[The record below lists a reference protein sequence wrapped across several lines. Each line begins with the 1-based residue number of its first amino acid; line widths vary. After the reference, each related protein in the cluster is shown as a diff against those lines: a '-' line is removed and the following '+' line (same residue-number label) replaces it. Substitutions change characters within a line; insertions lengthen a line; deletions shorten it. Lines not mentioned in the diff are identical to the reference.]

1 MKDETVSAKPERPF
15 GLTAATNSLSLSR
28 FGAALFLNTFG
39 TVDVDALSQLLQGI
53 ALIPDEDWRW
63 RVGSEADARRV
74 MTRLVESWPAV
85 SRLDVSL
92 VREGLPGVCQFW
104 FELKAGD
111 EVSVMPEL
119 ERHRDE
125 QRARVPQAEVW
136 LEQVLQR
143 AVDAKPV
150 WTAEWHITRTQMN
163 QLLLGPMDPFS

>member
-15 GLTAATNSLSLSR
+15 SLTARTNSVSLSR
-28 FGAALFLNTFG
+28 FGEDVFLNTFG
-39 TVDVDALSQLLQGI
+39 TVSADALLELLQGI
-53 ALIPDEDWRW
+53 TLVPVEDWRW

-74 MTRLVESWPAV
+74 MTRLVESWPEV
-85 SRLDVSL
+85 SRLEVSL
-92 VREGLPGVCQFW
+92 AREGLPGVCLFW

-111 EVSVMPEL
+111 EVSLMPEL

-150 WTAEWHITRTQMN
+150 WTSEWRITRAQMN
-163 QLLLGPMDPFS
+163 QLLAGPMDPFS